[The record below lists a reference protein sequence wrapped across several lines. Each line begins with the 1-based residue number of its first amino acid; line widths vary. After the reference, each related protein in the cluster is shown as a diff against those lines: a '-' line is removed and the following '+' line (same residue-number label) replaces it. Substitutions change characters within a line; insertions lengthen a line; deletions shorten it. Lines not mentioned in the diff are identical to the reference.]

1 MRRHHFLAAAV
12 LSVFLT
18 APVAKAL
25 HIVIDPGH
33 GGTDNGAVYGKTKES
48 DLVLVVSQKLKNLLE
63 KDASF
68 QVSITRSSDIGLSL
82 PARVKFAEDKKADL
96 FVSLH
101 ANAAMDPRA
110 RGVEFFFQNSLPP
123 DEESLFLASR
133 ENQISVDS
141 ADLYQIS
148 GGDDLSRAGDIA
160 AIIEDLKRQ
169 HRMHESLRFSYTL
182 SSSWNESPRST
193 SVTIKQA
200 PFYVISKTS
209 MPAVLVEIGFLSN
222 PHELRQLTNNQYQ
235 QDIAQKI
242 YSALVSYKEKIDKH
256 TTQTLN

>member
-1 MRRHHFLAAAV
+1 MQRRHLLVAAV

-18 APVAKAL
+18 ASPAKAL

-48 DLVLVVSQKLKNLLE
+48 DLVLLVSQKLKILLE
-63 KDASF
+63 KNSDF
-68 QVSITRSSDIGLSL
+68 KVSLTRINDVGLSL
-82 PARVKFAEDKKADL
+82 PARVKFAEERKADL
-96 FVSLH
+96 FVSMH
-101 ANAAMDPRA
+101 ANAALDSRA
-110 RGVEFFFQNSLPP
+110 RGIEFFFQNSLPP
-123 DEESLFLASR
+123 DEESLFLASQ
-133 ENQISVDS
+133 ENQISTDS
-141 ADLYQIS
+141 SDLYQIS
-148 GGDDLSRAGDIA
+148 GGDDLSRAGDVA

-182 SSSWNESPRST
+182 TRSWNEAPRST

-222 PHELRQLTNNQYQ
+222 PQELRQLTNNQYQ